1 MATAVASSSVA
12 PLYER
17 NQEATL
23 YVGNID
29 IKVTE
34 EILWEL
40 FLQCGPVVSVQIPR
54 DKITGDH
61 NGYGFVEFK
70 SEEDADYA
78 IKIMHLVKLY
88 GKPIKV
94 NKASQDK
101 RVQEVGANLFIGNLD
116 PEVDEKSLFE
126 TFKAF
131 GLILSTR
138 VARDPES
145 GASKG
150 HGFVSYDSF
159 ESSDAAIA
167 AMNGQ
172 YFSNRLIKVS
182 YSIKKDSKG
191 DRHGTVA
198 ERLLASNRPSL
209 SRPAFFGL
217 QNPSVGNN
225 LVNHMSLLLPQSLV
239 TEYYS
244 RMLSNE
250 NPTKTGLPSDR
261 LQPTST
267 NRVFAGVNSVI
278 PKMDDPLTQA
288 AQQTALAGLGKA
300 TGASDSQPATTS
312 HLPHLPPGL
321 PPLPPGI
328 TLPPLPPG
336 LPSLPVGLSNLPP
349 LPAGLPPFPSGLPA
363 NFSLPPLPP
372 GIQLP
377 PLPSV
382 LPPGS
387 QGALPPLPSLP
398 PGIKLPPLPPGMQL
412 PPLPSL
418 PIPPPNTK

>member
-1 MATAVASSSVA
+1 MAAAVASSSVA

-29 IKVTE
+29 LKVTE

-116 PEVDEKSLFE
+116 PEVDEKTLFE

-138 VARDPES
+138 IARDPDS
-145 GASKG
+145 GASKC

-182 YSIKKDSKG
+182 YAMKKDSKG
-191 DRHGTVA
+191 ERHGSVA
-198 ERLLASNRPSL
+198 ERLLASNRPTL
-209 SRPAFFGL
+209 TRPTFFGI
-217 QNPSVGNN
+217 QNPTANN
-225 LVNHMSLLLPQSLV
+225 NMVNHMSLLLPQSLV
-239 TEYYS
+239 TGYFS
-244 RMLSNE
+244 HLLSNE
-250 NPTKTGLPSDR
+250 NPNRAGAPAEKIQAS
-261 LQPTST
+261 ST
-267 NRVFAGVNSVI
+267 RVLAGVNSVM
-278 PKMDDPLTQA
+278 PKLEDPITQA
-288 AQQTALAGLGKA
+288 AYQNAQAGLGKSL
-300 TGASDSQPATTS
+300 TGSEGSALLPVIPAGFNLPAS
-312 HLPHLPPGL
+312 LPPLPPGFPPLPQMVGGPQLPVGLPPLPFGVPTMTSLPPGVQFPPLPPNPPQQPSVTHPPL

-328 TLPPLPPG
+328 
-336 LPSLPVGLSNLPP
+336 NLP
-349 LPAGLPPFPSGLPA
+349 
-363 NFSLPPLPP
+363 
-372 GIQLP
+372 
-377 PLPSV
+377 
-382 LPPGS
+382 
-387 QGALPPLPSLP
+387 
-398 PGIKLPPLPPGMQL
+398 LPPLPPGMQL
-412 PPLPSL
+412 PSLTSL
-418 PIPPPNTK
+418 PIPNPTIQKPN

>member
-1 MATAVASSSVA
+1 MAAAVASSSVA

-29 IKVTE
+29 LKVTE

-116 PEVDEKSLFE
+116 PEVDEKTLFE

-138 VARDPES
+138 IARDPDS
-145 GASKG
+145 GASKS

-182 YSIKKDSKG
+182 YAMKKDSKG
-191 DRHGTVA
+191 ERHGSVA
-198 ERLLASNRPSL
+198 ERLLASNRPTL
-209 SRPAFFGL
+209 TRPTFFGI
-217 QNPSVGNN
+217 QNPTANNN

-239 TEYYS
+239 TGYYS
-244 RMLSNE
+244 HLLSNE
-250 NPTKTGLPSDR
+250 NPNKGGAPADK
-261 LQPTST
+261 LQASST
-267 NRVFAGVNSVI
+267 RVLAGVNSVM
-278 PKMDDPLTQA
+278 PKLEDPMTQA
-288 AQQTALAGLGKA
+288 AYQNAQAGLGKTLTSSEGVTQLPQLP
-300 TGASDSQPATTS
+300 TGF
-312 HLPHLPPGL
+312 
-321 PPLPPGI
+321 PPLLAG
-328 TLPPLPPG
+328 
-336 LPSLPVGLSNLPP
+336 LPP
-349 LPAGLPPFPSGLPA
+349 LPAGLPPLPPLPAGLTPLPNGLPPLPA
-363 NFSLPPLPP
+363 GLPPLPTGLPPLPNLPP

-377 PLPSV
+377 PLPS
-382 LPPGS
+382 LPS
-387 QGALPPLPSLP
+387 QLPSLP
-398 PGIKLPPLPPGMQL
+398 PGIRLPPLPPGMQL

-418 PIPPPNTK
+418 PIPNPTTKKYNS

>member
-1 MATAVASSSVA
+1 MAAPVASSSVT

-29 IKVTE
+29 LKVTE

-116 PEVDEKSLFE
+116 PEVDEKTLFE

-138 VARDPES
+138 IARDPDS
-145 GASKG
+145 GASKC

-182 YSIKKDSKG
+182 YAMKKDSKG
-191 DRHGTVA
+191 ERHGSVA
-198 ERLLASNRPSL
+198 ERLLASNRPTL
-209 SRPAFFGL
+209 TRPTFFGI
-217 QNPSVGNN
+217 QNPTANNN

-239 TEYYS
+239 TGYFS
-244 RMLSNE
+244 HLLSNE
-250 NPTKTGLPSDR
+250 NPNKAGAPAEK
-261 LQPTST
+261 LQPSST
-267 NRVFAGVNSVI
+267 RVLAGVNSVM
-278 PKMDDPLTQA
+278 PKLDDPLTQA
-288 AQQTALAGLGKA
+288 AIQNAQAGLGKSLNSSDDHPQPFL
-300 TGASDSQPATTS
+300 GALPMLPA
-312 HLPHLPPGL
+312 GL
-321 PPLPPGI
+321 PPLPA
-328 TLPPLPPG
+328 LP
-336 LPSLPVGLSNLPP
+336 SNLPP
-349 LPAGLPPFPSGLPA
+349 LPAGLPPLPAGLPPLPA
-363 NFSLPPLPP
+363 GLPPLPAGFPPLPNLPP

-377 PLPSV
+377 PLPPHV
-382 LPPGS
+382 AGS
-387 QGALPPLPSLP
+387 TQPALPPLP
-398 PGIKLPPLPPGMQL
+398 PGIQLPPLPPGMQL

-418 PIPPPNTK
+418 PIPTPQSRKS